1 MKILFVN
8 TSDTQGGAARAAM
21 RIMQAVEAEED
32 EVQMLVKH
40 KTSSLANVLPLDAFL
55 PHNSLYKATD
65 WLATKLKNKL
75 QHARWRPYRHSQDG
89 NYKSDLRGTY
99 LGGAMRSIDYDV
111 LHLHWI
117 NLRFVRLEDLPT
129 DKPIVWTLHD
139 CWPFSGVCHYF
150 LDCQAYKQSCG
161 CCPQLGSNHP
171 HDLSHQVWKQKKAIL
186 SKLDLH
192 IVCPSRWLAECARES
207 SILKNADIRVIPN
220 CIDTSV
226 FCPPAKTKA
235 DTIRPVIL
243 FGAVNA
249 TKDRIK
255 GFSELIEAL
264 NILDSEAYEADLVV
278 FGAEEQELKLS
289 FTHIRVRFEGYVQD
303 TTHLVRLYQSAEV
316 MVVPS
321 LTENLSC
328 AIMEALSCGTPV
340 CCFDIGGNRDMVK
353 HQQNGYLAREKDT
366 SDLAIGIRSCI
377 AYSEAWGASAR
388 QWVMEHYSLE
398 IVGKQYCQLYNQIAS
413 HHHGI
418 CMEDQ

>member
-1 MKILFVN
+1 MKILFVS

-21 RIMQAVEAEED
+21 RIMQAVEAEGSK
-32 EVQMLVKH
+32 VQMLVKH
-40 KTSSLANVLPLDAFL
+40 KTSSLANVLPLGAFL
-55 PHNSLYKATD
+55 PHNSLYKAAD

-99 LGGAMRSIDYDV
+99 LGGAMRSIAYDV

-150 LDCQAYKQSCG
+150 FDCQAYTQSCG

-171 HDLSHQVWKQKKAIL
+171 HDLSHLVWKQKKAIL

-220 CIDTSV
+220 FIDSSV
-226 FCPPAKTKA
+226 FCPQAKPKS

-264 NILDSEAYEADLVV
+264 NILDDDGYEADLVV

-303 TTHLVRLYQSAEV
+303 TTHLVRLYQSADV

-377 AYSEAWGASAR
+377 AHSENWGASAR

-413 HHHGI
+413 SRHGI

>member
-21 RIMQAVEAEED
+21 RIMQAVEAEGSN
-32 EVQMLVKH
+32 VQMLVKH

-55 PHNSLYKATD
+55 PHNSLYKAAD

-139 CWPFSGVCHYF
+139 SWPFCGVCHYF
-150 LDCQAYKQSCG
+150 LDCQAYTQSCG

-226 FCPPAKTKA
+226 FCPQAKTKA
-235 DTIRPVIL
+235 DTIRPVML

-264 NILDSEAYEADLVV
+264 NILDDDGYEADLVV

-303 TTHLVRLYQSAEV
+303 TTHLVRLYQSTDV

-353 HQQNGYLAREKDT
+353 HQQNGYLAREKDI
-366 SDLAIGIRSCI
+366 SDLAFGICSCI
-377 AYSEAWGASAR
+377 THSEAWGASAR

-413 HHHGI
+413 SHHGI

>member
-21 RIMQAVEAEED
+21 RIMQAVEAEGSK
-32 EVQMLVKH
+32 VHMLVKQ

-55 PHNSLYKATD
+55 PHNSLYKAAD

-75 QHARWRPYRHSQDG
+75 QHARWRPYRHSQDS

-99 LGGAMRSIDYDV
+99 IGGAMRSIDYDV

-139 CWPFSGVCHYF
+139 SWPFGGVCHYF
-150 LDCQAYKQSCG
+150 LDCQAYTQSCG

-226 FCPPAKTKA
+226 FRPQAKPKA
-235 DTIRPVIL
+235 DTIRPMML

-264 NILDSEAYEADLVV
+264 NILDDDGYEADLVV

-303 TTHLVRLYQSAEV
+303 TTHLVRLYQSADV

-353 HQQNGYLAREKDT
+353 HQQNGYLAREKDI

-377 AYSEAWGASAR
+377 AHSEAWGTSAR

-413 HHHGI
+413 SHHGI

>member
-21 RIMQAVEAEED
+21 RIMQAVEAEGSK
-32 EVQMLVKH
+32 VQMLVKQ
-40 KTSSLANVLPLDAFL
+40 KTSSLANVLPLEAFL
-55 PHNSLYKATD
+55 PHNSLYKAAD

-99 LGGAMRSIDYDV
+99 LGGAMRSIDYEV

-139 CWPFSGVCHYF
+139 SWPFCGVCHYF
-150 LDCQAYKQSCG
+150 LDCQAYTHSCG

-207 SILKNADIRVIPN
+207 NILKNADIRVIPN

-226 FCPPAKTKA
+226 FYPQAKTKA
-235 DTIRPVIL
+235 DTIRPVML

-249 TKDRIK
+249 TKDKRK

-264 NILDSEAYEADLVV
+264 NILDDDGYEADLVV

-303 TTHLVRLYQSAEV
+303 TTHLVRLYQSADV

-366 SDLAIGIRSCI
+366 SDLAFGICSCI
-377 AYSEAWGASAR
+377 THSEAWGASAR

-413 HHHGI
+413 SHHSI
-418 CMEDQ
+418 CMENQ

>member
-8 TSDTQGGAARAAM
+8 TSDTNGGAARAAM
-21 RIMQAVEAEED
+21 RIMQAVEAEGSK
-32 EVQMLVKH
+32 VQMLVKQ

-55 PHNSLYKATD
+55 PHNSLYKAAD

-75 QHARWRPYRHSQDG
+75 QHARWWPYRHSQDG

-150 LDCQAYKQSCG
+150 LDCQAYTQSCG

-226 FCPPAKTKA
+226 FCPQAKLKS
-235 DTIRPVIL
+235 DTIRSVIL

-264 NILDSEAYEADLVV
+264 NILDDDGYEADLVV

-303 TTHLVRLYQSAEV
+303 TNHLVRLYQSADV

-377 AYSEAWGASAR
+377 AHSEAWGASAR

-413 HHHGI
+413 SHHGI
-418 CMEDQ
+418 CMEDL